1 MKILTLVTIIL
12 SVVMLFLSS
21 LNGYVL
27 FNDCGCE
34 NYRIFAPNSVVL
46 MMSVVSLVLNLCG
59 GCGKNV
65 PVLGHAATT
74 ILPSL
79 IATLAT
85 GQMLFGAGK
94 KKCKNCAS
102 EPTVKKGTR
111 KDAWSFKKKCCPREN
126 GWLWLQFL
134 VSFITLL
141 VSIIANQNF
150 RRGTMA
156 LGRGTLAVGKGAA
169 KGALAVGKSGYG
181 AAKDLHKRRAEKK
194 RDIQAGKRAR
204 AQARNKWRGVGK
216 GVIDRQRVLNSMQ
229 QNRLYDATDALSS
242 PSSSRFNRVRPRR
255 ASPSGTW
262 KQSNLDNLHE
272 LISPAYDSP
281 SSNSSDGPPKLSGSG
296 YEWLYY

>member
-1 MKILTLVTIIL
+1 MKILTLITIIL
-12 SVVMLFLSS
+12 AVVMLFLSS

-65 PVLGHAATT
+65 PGLGHAATT

-102 EPTVKKGTR
+102 EPLTFKDIWADLSSTVKKGTR
-111 KDAWSFKKKCCPREN
+111 KDAWSFKKKCCPRKN

-134 VSFITLL
+134 VSFITLI
-141 VSIIANQNF
+141 VSIIANRNF

-169 KGALAVGKSGYG
+169 KGALAVGKAGYG
-181 AAKDLHKRRAEKK
+181 AAKDLQKRRVEKK
-194 RDIQAGKRAR
+194 RDIEAGKRAR
-204 AQARNKWRGVGK
+204 ARARKNWKGAGK
-216 GVIDRQRVLNSMQ
+216 NVMDRQRVLNRMQ
-229 QNRLYDATDALSS
+229 QNRVYDASAALSS
-242 PSSSRFNRVRPRR
+242 PSSSRFNRVKPRR

-262 KQSNLDNLHE
+262 KQG
-272 LISPAYDSP
+272 
-281 SSNSSDGPPKLSGSG
+281 DGPPPTLSGSG
-296 YEWLYY
+296 YGWSYY

>member
-1 MKILTLVTIIL
+1 
-12 SVVMLFLSS
+12 MLFLSS

-65 PVLGHAATT
+65 PGLGHAATT

-94 KKCKNCAS
+94 KKCTNCAS
-102 EPTVKKGTR
+102 EPLTFKDVWADLSSTVKKGTW
-111 KDAWSFKKKCCPREN
+111 KDAWSFKKKCCPRKN
-126 GWLWLQFL
+126 GWLWIQFL
-134 VSFITLL
+134 VSFITLI

-169 KGALAVGKSGYG
+169 KGALAVGKAGYG
-181 AAKDLHKRRAEKK
+181 AAKDYQKRRAERKK
-194 RDIQAGKRAR
+194 DIEAGQIARAR
-204 AQARNKWRGVGK
+204 ARKNWNKVRQAQSVVNG
-216 GVIDRQRVLNSMQ
+216 LQ
-229 QNRLYDATDALSS
+229 QNR
-242 PSSSRFNRVRPRR
+242 PSSSRFNSVLSQR
-255 ASPSGTW
+255 ASPQSTW
-262 KQSNLDNLHE
+262 KPGD
-272 LISPAYDSP
+272 PAPP
-281 SSNSSDGPPKLSGSG
+281 SLLTGSG